1 MANTKNKKILSFL
14 LAAAMTLTLTGCGND
29 AVGTGGS
36 GTDGSAGAQEQGSDN
51 AAADRDIA
59 MGRYVEEE
67 VDLLGQLME
76 ASSMCMLDD
85 GSIVIMDG
93 FSGIYVSR
101 DQGSTWNIE
110 NPDWFTAMQEEQ
122 MYITTMAMAPDGT
135 AAVVYISDTSGETFA
150 PIMKLVLPDGTAV
163 PVEMDLTEED
173 RYVEQ
178 VAINEEGRI
187 FARTFDSIF
196 EVQRDGS
203 SERILTPDIY
213 VSWIWVKGSLLFMDN
228 EIETV
233 DSPVIYDVDAGEYIE
248 DEVLVEFTSDN
259 YADRL
264 YNGTIYCTMYLLPGE
279 DDTIYVAGSKGIHRH
294 AIGGNMMEQI
304 VDGNLSLLSNPSYNF
319 VSMLALPEG
328 AFLALFDNHKVVK
341 FTYDPDV
348 PSVPE
353 NMVTIYS
360 LRDNEDIRQ
369 AISAFQI
376 GNPDTFVSYE
386 IGMGDGDSVTREDA
400 IKKLNTEIMA
410 GTGPDLIVLDDM
422 PLNSYVS
429 KGILLDLTDYLAEYS
444 AKEPLFDNVIDA
456 LKYGGTAYV
465 VPGTITVPLLAAE
478 ESYTKN
484 MTDLS
489 GVSAVVEKLREEY
502 PGENIIGICDEGGV
516 MKRFAGTSEPNWV
529 DADGVLDRD
538 SIGDYLE
545 QCKRIYDAQ
554 MDGLDAGVVKKIEER
569 TQNKASYGG
578 YQADQ
583 IDWDL
588 QDNVMDYVGGDGH
601 LLSGWTTSYYSY
613 EELLSINYVEDFEDT
628 VVVPMQGQCSNVFKP
643 QTILGINATSERI
656 DLAKRFM
663 DTFLSA
669 DVQGKYS
676 GFPVN
681 RGGYDM
687 QFMPEEYHLGSNN
700 EYLYVAVSAADG
712 TMREFII
719 YWPTDE
725 QIAAFK
731 EQLAAVDTAYIPDTV
746 LETAVFN
753 DGANYMNGRWTLEET
768 LDEIERTVAIY
779 MAE

>member
-1 MANTKNKKILSFL
+1 MIITKNKKIVSFL
-14 LAAAMTLTLTGCGND
+14 LAAAMILTLTGCGND
-29 AVGTGGS
+29 TLGSDGS
-36 GTDGSAGAQEQGSDN
+36 GTDDRAGAQEQGGDI
-51 AAADRDIA
+51 AAADRNIA

-67 VDLLGQLME
+67 IDLSGQLTE

-101 DQGSTWNIE
+101 DQGSTWNME

-122 MYITTMAMAPDGT
+122 TYIGEMTMAPDGT
-135 AAVVYISDTSGETFA
+135 AVVVYNADKGGDTYR
-150 PIMKLVLPDGTAV
+150 PVMKLVLTDGTEV
-163 PVEMDLTEED
+163 SVEMDLPEED
-173 RYVEQ
+173 GYVRQ
-178 VAINEEGRI
+178 VVVNEDGRI
-187 FARTFDSIF
+187 FALTRASIF
-196 EVQRDGS
+196 EVQQDGS
-203 SERILTPDIY
+203 SARILTPDIY
-213 VSWIWVKGSLLFMDN
+213 VSWVWVKGSLLFMDN
-228 EIETV
+228 DIESV
-233 DSPVIYDVDAGEYIE
+233 DSPMIYDVDTGEYIE
-248 DEVLVEFTSDN
+248 DDVLVEFTSDN

-264 YNGTIYCTMYLLPGE
+264 YNGTIFCTMYLLPGE

-319 VSMLALPEG
+319 VSMLALPGE
-328 AFLALFDNHKVVK
+328 AFLVLFDNHKVVK

-369 AISAFQI
+369 AVSAFQI
-376 GNPDTFVSYE
+376 SNPDTFVSYE
-386 IGMGDGDSVTREDA
+386 IGMSDGDSVTREDA

-422 PLNSYVS
+422 PLKSYVS
-429 KGILLDLTDYLAEYS
+429 KGMLLDLTDYLAEYS

-456 LKYGGTAYV
+456 LKFDGSAYV

-478 ESYTKN
+478 ESYAKN

-489 GVSAVVEKLREEY
+489 GVCAAVEELREEY
-502 PGENIIGICDEGGV
+502 PGDNIIGICDEGGV

-538 SIGDYLE
+538 SIGEFLE
-545 QCKRIYDAQ
+545 QCKRIYEAQ
-554 MDGLDAGVVKKIEER
+554 MDGLDAGVVKRIEER
-569 TQNKASYGG
+569 TQNKASFGG
-578 YQADQ
+578 YEADQ

-613 EELLSINYVEDFEDT
+613 EELLSINYVEGFENT
-628 VVVPMQGQCSNVFKP
+628 AVVPMQGQCSNIFKP

-656 DLAKRFM
+656 NLAKRFM
-663 DTFLSA
+663 DKFLSA

-681 RGGYDM
+681 RGGYDI
-687 QFMPEEYHLGSNN
+687 QFTPEEYHLGPNN

-719 YWPTDE
+719 YWPTDG

-753 DGANYMNGRWTLEET
+753 DGSNYMSGWWSLEET